1 MEVLSFSTDAHEHD
15 VGLALSK
22 RLAAS
27 VAVGEDVVAHV
38 SVLRLLFI
46 KAATTPT
53 HVMHATVNSVNK
65 RSMNISLSYPRVASL
80 NLPSV
85 PLLEKDRTLGAC
97 VHSRQIMTS
106 VALVDFGFCGV

>member
-1 MEVLSFSTDAHEHD
+1 VEVLSFSTDAHEHD

-27 VAVGEDVVAHV
+27 VAVREEVVFHL
-38 SVLRLLFI
+38 SVPRLLFI

-53 HVMHATVNSVNK
+53 HVMHATVNNANK
-65 RSMNISLSYPRVASL
+65 RSMNISLSYPRVASF

-85 PLLEKDRTLGAC
+85 ASADRLPKRMDAGPLTRPRHNDPI
-97 VHSRQIMTS
+97 Q
-106 VALVDFGFCGV
+106 